1 MDKLRYLLLF
11 LLLCINS
18 IYVYGAVLPRIIVVL
33 LLVMFVIFSRRKAFY
48 SIQTIVLIS
57 ICFVVSFMVGFVNNS
72 ALALGESK
80 ILVFLYVYM
89 LIMTYIWNQKKVFDL
104 IFVTSILVNIAITG
118 MAILFFMGF
127 DLDRPFLPE
136 SNFVVRGESFG
147 YSLTT
152 LQSLSFFLAFNL
164 IYFFNK
170 RNLITLIPCVLGVIN
185 VFINDRRGLILFPAM
200 VFVLYVL
207 FVYKGKW
214 KKDFLIYA
222 PIVVLLLFG
231 VLTYLTTLS
240 GIDLGEQFSNAFG
253 RIAYDSDS
261 DGVRTQQ
268 FKALMDKFMESPILG
283 NGIGAYAERCIRND
297 EFLYA
302 YELTY
307 VAYLMKFGLLGFTLI
322 FGTYAVMILRLYR
335 KNKDDRQ
342 FHAVLGGTIS
352 LLLINITNPYVNVS
366 LLLFLTIIFVWNKK
380 TVVKKLRK
388 EGSSIPTG
396 VNR

>member
-1 MDKLRYLLLF
+1 MDKIRYLLLF

-33 LLVMFVIFSRRKAFY
+33 LLVILSIFTKRKAFY
-48 SIQTIVLIS
+48 SIQPIVLITL
-57 ICFVVSFMVGFVNNS
+57 CFAVSFMIGFVNNS
-72 ALALGESK
+72 ELALGESK
-80 ILVFLYVYM
+80 NLVFLYMYM
-89 LIMTYIWNQKKVFDL
+89 LIMTYIWNQKTVFDL

-127 DLDRPFLPE
+127 DLDRPYLPE
-136 SNFVVRGESFG
+136 SNFVLKGERFG

-170 RNLITLIPCVLGVIN
+170 RNMITLIPCVLGIIN

-214 KKDFLIYA
+214 KKDFLIYV

-231 VLTYLTTLS
+231 VLTYLTNLS
-240 GIDLGEQFSNAFG
+240 GIDLGEQFSKAFG
-253 RIAYDSDS
+253 LVAYDSDS
-261 DGVRTQQ
+261 DGVRIQQ

-283 NGIGAYAERCIRND
+283 NGIGSYAERCIRND

-322 FGTYAVMILRLYR
+322 FGTYAVMILRLYM

-366 LLLFLTIIFVWNKK
+366 LLIFLTLAFVWNKK
-380 TVVKKLRK
+380 N
-388 EGSSIPTG
+388 G
-396 VNR
+396 

>member
-1 MDKLRYLLLF
+1 MDKIRYLLLF

-33 LLVMFVIFSRRKAFY
+33 LLVILSIFTKRKAFY
-48 SIQTIVLIS
+48 SIQPIVLITL
-57 ICFVVSFMVGFVNNS
+57 CFAVSFMIGFVNNS
-72 ALALGESK
+72 ELALGESK
-80 ILVFLYVYM
+80 NLVFLYMYM
-89 LIMTYIWNQKKVFDL
+89 LIMTYIWNQKTVFDL

-127 DLDRPFLPE
+127 DLDRPYLPE
-136 SNFVVRGESFG
+136 SNFVLQGERFG

-170 RNLITLIPCVLGVIN
+170 RNMISLIPCVLGIIN

-214 KKDFLIYA
+214 KKDFLIYV

-231 VLTYLTTLS
+231 VLTYLTNLS
-240 GIDLGEQFSNAFG
+240 GIDLGEQFSKAFG
-253 RIAYDSDS
+253 LVEYDSDS
-261 DGVRTQQ
+261 DGVRIQQ

-283 NGIGAYAERCIRND
+283 NGIGSYAERCIRND

-307 VAYLMKFGLLGFTLI
+307 VGYLMKFGLLGFLLI
-322 FGTYAVMILRLYR
+322 FGTYAAMILRLYR
-335 KNKDDRQ
+335 KNKEDLQ

-366 LLLFLTIIFVWNKK
+366 LLIFLTIVFVWNQKS
-380 TVVKKLRK
+380 TVVRRR
-388 EGSSIPTG
+388 STPSY
-396 VNR
+396 VS

>member
-1 MDKLRYLLLF
+1 M
-11 LLLCINS
+11 I
-18 IYVYGAVLPRIIVVL
+18 
-33 LLVMFVIFSRRKAFY
+33 
-48 SIQTIVLIS
+48 
-57 ICFVVSFMVGFVNNS
+57 GFVNNS
-72 ALALGESK
+72 ELALGESK
-80 ILVFLYVYM
+80 NLVFLYMYM
-89 LIMTYIWNQKKVFDL
+89 LIMTYIWNQKTVFDL

-127 DLDRPFLPE
+127 DLDRPYLPE
-136 SNFVVRGESFG
+136 SNFVLKGERFG

-170 RNLITLIPCVLGVIN
+170 RNMITLIPCVLGIIN

-214 KKDFLIYA
+214 KKDFLIYV

-231 VLTYLTTLS
+231 VLTYLTNLS
-240 GIDLGEQFSNAFG
+240 GIDLGEQFSKAFG
-253 RIAYDSDS
+253 LVAYDSDS
-261 DGVRTQQ
+261 DGVRIQQ

-283 NGIGAYAERCIRND
+283 NGIGSYAERCIRND

-322 FGTYAVMILRLYR
+322 FGTYAVMILRLYM

-366 LLLFLTIIFVWNKK
+366 LLIFLTLAFVWNKK
-380 TVVKKLRK
+380 N
-388 EGSSIPTG
+388 G
-396 VNR
+396 